1 MQPFLSVIIPAHNEE
16 SRLPSS
22 LKQLGQFLDQQS
34 YTSEVVVVEN
44 GSQDQTYQVGMEIA
58 KKMPN
63 LRIMH
68 MDEAGK
74 GLAVRSGV
82 LASSGQFRMI
92 ADADFSM
99 PVEQIN
105 LFLPPN
111 QDTDICI
118 ASRELPGSV
127 RYDEP
132 ALRHF
137 IGRVFNFFIR
147 MLVLPELHDTQCGFK
162 CFSGEAAEDVFK
174 QQSLDGW
181 AFDVEVLKIASLHG
195 WKVKEIPV
203 HWFYFPGSKVNILRD
218 SIRMFRD
225 LLIIRGR
232 AKRGEY
238 ARQD

>member
-16 SRLPSS
+16 SRLPTT
-22 LKQLGQFLDQQS
+22 LRQLAQFLDQQP

-44 GSQDQTYQVGMEIA
+44 GSQDRTYQVGMEIA
-58 KKMPN
+58 EKMPN
-63 LRIMH
+63 MRILH
-68 MDEAGK
+68 LDKAGK
-74 GLAVRSGV
+74 GLAVRSGIF
-82 LASSGQFRMI
+82 ASSGQYRMI

-99 PVEQIN
+99 PVEEIN

-111 QDTDICI
+111 QETDICI

-147 MLVLPELHDTQCGFK
+147 LLVLPGLHDTQCGFK

-174 QQSLDGW
+174 LQSLDGW
-181 AFDVEVLKIASLHG
+181 AFDVEVLKIANLQG
-195 WKVKEIPV
+195 WKIKEIPI
-203 HWFYFPGSKVNILRD
+203 HWSYFPGSKVNILRD

-225 LLIIRGR
+225 LLVIRGR

-238 ARQD
+238 APQN

>member
-1 MQPFLSVIIPAHNEE
+1 M
-16 SRLPSS
+16 
-22 LKQLGQFLDQQS
+22 
-34 YTSEVVVVEN
+34 VEN
-44 GSQDQTYQVGMEIA
+44 GSQDQTYQIGMEIA

-68 MDEAGK
+68 LDEAGK

-92 ADADFSM
+92 ADTDFSM
-99 PVEQIN
+99 PAEEIN

-111 QDTDICI
+111 QNADICI
-118 ASRELPGSV
+118 ASRELPESV
-127 RYDEP
+127 RYNEP

-137 IGRVFNFFIR
+137 LGRVFNFFIR
-147 MLVLPELHDTQCGFK
+147 MLVLPELQDTQCGFK

-195 WKVKEIPV
+195 WKIKEIPV

-232 AKRGEY
+232 AKHGKY